1 MGDTPVLFRR
11 MLWSMRLYSFVG
23 LILRLNGIFP
33 VHSARCRPDP
43 AFERDFS
50 RSFCS
55 LSARSPLLN
64 GKFPVHSAPR
74 PPDPA
79 FSLSADVRAEE
90 VVS

>member
-55 LSARSPLLN
+55 LSA
-64 GKFPVHSAPR
+64 
-74 PPDPA
+74 
-79 FSLSADVRAEE
+79 
-90 VVS
+90 